1 MATSVLLASSGC
13 SLGGDDEAKPASG
26 APAQIA
32 ATVDRL
38 ERAVATRDFATVC
51 DQLFTAQARK
61 RAGGDE
67 CAPQMRSAVE
77 GLERPSIDI
86 EAIDV
91 KDDRA
96 TVKVRTQAEG
106 QARVGDEL
114 ELRRQGGRWLV
125 EALG

>member
-1 MATSVLLASSGC
+1 MATLVLLAPSGC

-32 ATVDRL
+32 DTVDRL
-38 ERAVATRDFATVC
+38 ERAVARGDFAAIC
-51 DQLFTAQARK
+51 EQLFTTRARQ

-67 CAPQMRSAVE
+67 CARQLRSAAE
-77 GLERPSIDI
+77 GVKRPSIEV

-91 KDDRA
+91 KDNRA
-96 TVKVRTQAEG
+96 TVRVRTEAEG

-114 ELRRQGGRWLV
+114 QLRREGGRWLV

>member
-1 MATSVLLASSGC
+1 MAAMAMLASPGC

-32 ATVDRL
+32 DTVERL
-38 ERAVATRDFATVC
+38 ERAVAQRNFATVC
-51 DQLFTAQARK
+51 DELFTTRARQ

-67 CAPQMRSAVE
+67 CARQLRSAAE
-77 GLERPSIDI
+77 GVERPSIEI

-91 KDDRA
+91 ENDRA
-96 TVKVRTQAEG
+96 TVRVRTAATG
-106 QARVGDEL
+106 QASVTDEL
-114 ELRRQGGRWLV
+114 QLRRERGRWLV